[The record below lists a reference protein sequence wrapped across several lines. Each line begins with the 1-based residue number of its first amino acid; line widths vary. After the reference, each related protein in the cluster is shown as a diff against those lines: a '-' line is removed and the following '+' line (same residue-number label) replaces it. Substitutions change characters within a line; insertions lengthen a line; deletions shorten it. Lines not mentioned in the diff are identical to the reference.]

1 MPTLLLV
8 RHGRTPANAEG
19 ILAGHTPGVHL
30 DDVGREQASLVGC
43 RLAALPLAALVSS
56 PLERT
61 VETAG
66 LLAQELTDPP
76 RLTCDDGFVEC
87 GYGTWTGRP
96 LKELAKEPLW
106 KAVQSQPSAVQFP
119 EGESLPQMYARAV
132 AAVRTWDA
140 SIAREHG
147 PDALWVAVSHGD
159 VIKAIVA
166 DAYGMHLDSFQRIVI
181 GPGSL
186 SVIRHTAARP
196 YVAHVN
202 DTGSDLS
209 WLKPPA
215 RRRRRKHPA
224 DPVVDAV
231 VGGGA

>member
-19 ILAGHTPGVHL
+19 ILAGRTPGVHL
-30 DDVGREQASLVGC
+30 DDVGREQASRVGR
-43 RLAALPLAALVSS
+43 RLAELPITALVTS
-56 PLERT
+56 PLERA
-61 VETAG
+61 VETAK
-66 LLAQELTDPP
+66 LLAQELRDPP
-76 RLTCDDGFVEC
+76 RLTRDKGFVEC
-87 GYGTWTGRP
+87 SYGTWTGRP
-96 LKELAKEPLW
+96 LKELAKESLW
-106 KAVQSQPSAVQFP
+106 STVQSQPSAARFP
-119 EGESLPQMYARAV
+119 DGESLTQMYARAV

-140 SIAREHG
+140 RIAEEHG
-147 PDALWVAVSHGD
+147 SDALWVTVSHGD

-166 DAYGMHLDSFQRIVI
+166 DAYGMHLDSFQRIMV

-186 SVIRHTAARP
+186 SVIQHTTVRP

-215 RRRRRKHPA
+215 RRRRRKRSS
-224 DPVVDAV
+224 DAV

>member
-1 MPTLLLV
+1 MLV

-19 ILAGHTPGVHL
+19 ILAGHTPGVTL
-30 DDVGREQASLVGC
+30 DDKGREQASRVGR
-43 RLAALPLAALVSS
+43 RLAELPIVALVAS

-61 VETAG
+61 VETAR
-66 LLAQELTDPP
+66 LLARELPEPP
-76 RLTCDDGFVEC
+76 ALTCDDGFVEC

-96 LKELAKEPLW
+96 LKDLAKEPLW
-106 KAVQSQPSAVQFP
+106 KTVQSQPSAVRFP
-119 EGESLPQMYARAV
+119 DGESLPDMYARAV
-132 AAVRTWDA
+132 AAVRSWDA
-140 SIAREHG
+140 RVAEEQG

-166 DAYGMHLDSFQRIVI
+166 DAYGMHLDSFQRIMV

-215 RRRRRKHPA
+215 RRRRRKRRT